1 MSTSDTLAQ
10 HRIARARASLAEAD
24 LLVEGCRLS
33 GAMNRLYYAAFYA
46 ARSLLATRG
55 LDSSRHSGVISLFQQ
70 HFVRTGVI
78 SSDTARVLPRA
89 FEKRQTSDYDDFS
102 EPSNEEVLSLRSQV
116 QAFLHSCEEVLK
128 QH

>member
-10 HRIARARASLAEAD
+10 HRIARTSASLAEAD

-46 ARSLLATRG
+46 ARSLLATQG

-78 SSDTARVLPRA
+78 ASDTARVLPRA

-102 EPSNEEVLSLRSQV
+102 EPSNDEVVSLRGQV